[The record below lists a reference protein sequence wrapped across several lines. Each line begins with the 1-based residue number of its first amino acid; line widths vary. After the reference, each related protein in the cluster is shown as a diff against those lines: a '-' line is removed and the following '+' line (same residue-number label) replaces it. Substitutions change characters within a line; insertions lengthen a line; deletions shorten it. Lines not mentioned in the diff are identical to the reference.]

1 MEDKYNPYEELGDF
15 LAGTFHQDIE
25 PPEEALN
32 EFIMEV
38 TKICIENTKNDI
50 LSFLNSNL
58 TNSEK
63 EEFITNKTY
72 IYFPALNL
80 TPIEWLKQTL
90 ETLKE
95 VKVQQLKLYMEI
107 EI

>member
-25 PPEEALN
+25 SPEESLN

-50 LSFLNSNL
+50 LSFLNINL

-63 EEFITNKTY
+63 EEFIKYNTY
-72 IYFPALNL
+72 IYFSALNL

-95 VKVQQLKLYMEI
+95 AIKSKE
-107 EI
+107 